1 MPPASSTASSSST
14 ARHSPAS
21 SSPAPTAITTVV
33 AVTPSRSILTT
44 TVTSGGSPSLPT
56 VGAVLQ
62 SNSSNVP
69 VAAIAGGTAAGVV
82 LALVAVVGWTWW
94 GRCIKRRK
102 AKERKEALAFLEV
115 RENTRKNASSL
126 SAPAPQYRPAFT
138 IRGHPSRKV
147 QFVSSG
153 ASPSSQSTLQGISE
167 KKGSVDPEKSVQPA
181 PTPRPPRPPTPS
193 AQLERYPSKPEPDV
207 PPPLPRKNP
216 RRELAHE
223 SSTAPTDALSVQH
236 RLAHQASTV
245 SAASQYSTQSAVEER
260 PSGVPS
266 SLLLALTNEGNRRS
280 LLAGYLPWNRYR
292 TSVASNNRLSEY
304 STGSVCSQF
313 DDQPWEPVG
322 YAYGGEEEL
331 PRR

>member
-1 MPPASSTASSSST
+1 MAPASSTASSSAT
-14 ARHSPAS
+14 ARHSAGS
-21 SSPAPTAITTVV
+21 SSPTPTAITTVV
-33 AVTPSRSILTT
+33 DVTPSHSILTT
-44 TVTSGGSPSLPT
+44 TVTSGGSASLPT
-56 VGAVLQ
+56 VGAEIQ
-62 SNSSNVP
+62 HRSSNVP
-69 VAAIAGGTAAGVV
+69 IAAIAGGTAAGVV
-82 LALVAVVGWTWW
+82 LALVLVVGWTWW
-94 GRCIKRRK
+94 GRCIKRKK

-126 SAPAPQYRPAFT
+126 SAPATQYRPGFS

-147 QFVSSG
+147 QFVPSG
-153 ASPSSQSTLQGISE
+153 ASQSLQGTSE
-167 KKGSVDPEKSVQPA
+167 KKGSVDAEKSAQPA
-181 PTPRPPRPPTPS
+181 PTLRPPTPT
-193 AQLERYPSKPEPDV
+193 AQLKGDVDKPEMGL

-216 RRELAHE
+216 KREYAHQP
-223 SSTAPTDALSVQH
+223 STAPTDVPPVQH

-304 STGSVCSQF
+304 TTDSVYSQI
-313 DDQPWEPVG
+313 DDQSCAWEPVG
-322 YAYGGEEEL
+322 FAYGGEEEQ